1 MASLL
6 DSLTTRNFFSKPII
20 SRISSPSS
28 SFASSSSSNI
38 SPFSPPSVLS
48 YSHKRSHSR
57 FPYPVA
63 ATLDG
68 SSVEDELEFEESEE
82 DSYPDESDEEDDL
95 SIDISILEKEARDI
109 VRDYATTLSRE
120 LKLGKRLCLSFCI
133 MLHWLLNNDRSL
145 MFYRGWC
152 SWREGVT

>member
-48 YSHKRSHSR
+48 YSHKRSHHSR
-57 FPYPVA
+57 LPYPVA

-68 SSVEDELEFEESEE
+68 PSVEEDELEFEESEE
-82 DSYPDESDEEDDL
+82 DSYPDESDEEEDI

-109 VRDYATTLSRE
+109 ARDYATTLSRE
-120 LKLGKRLCLSFCI
+120 LKLGKKIVSFF
-133 MLHWLLNNDRSL
+133 LHYAPLT
-145 MFYRGWC
+145 
-152 SWREGVT
+152 VK